1 MQKLVRKL
9 VPGHRDT
16 APQVPPAV
24 AEQFAE
30 RRRCSQL
37 REIRSL
43 VRFDKR
49 KFIQPLPDIASAAT
63 VQQRLPAA
71 GHVQVVEPTVAH
83 LRTPLFYGAH
93 AHRARSQGEAPPS
106 QGAIPAPGLR
116 GGTLQGPEIHDRLV
130 VKSRAG
136 SIQLQLR
143 QLGERPLPGRR
154 IYRDADIEK
163 PCQHPVYIPVE
174 HCARSVVNDRADGRR
189 SIVAHAGQRAH
200 LPVRGREHPAEPRHD
215 LPRGSMEVAGTAVI
229 AQPLPQFEHLV
240 LGRGCQCGDVGE
252 PLRKAQVVLQSL
264 RHARL
269 LQDNLRKP
277 YPVRVTRATPGQ
289 VTAFAGEP
297 G

>member
-1 MQKLVRKL
+1 M
-9 VPGHRDT
+9 
-16 APQVPPAV
+16 
-24 AEQFAE
+24 
-30 RRRCSQL
+30 
-37 REIRSL
+37 
-43 VRFDKR
+43 
-49 KFIQPLPDIASAAT
+49 
-63 VQQRLPAA
+63 
-71 GHVQVVEPTVAH
+71 QVVKPTVAH
-83 LRTPLFYGAH
+83 LRTPLFYGTH
-93 AHRARSQGEAPPS
+93 VHRAGSQGEAPPS

-116 GGTLQGPEIHDRLV
+116 RGTLQGPEIHDRLV

-200 LPVRGREHPAEPRHD
+200 AFVGDREYPAKPRHD
-215 LPRGSMEVAGTAVI
+215 LPRGSMEVTGTAVI

-240 LGRGCQCGDVGE
+240 LGRSCQCGDVGE

>member
-9 VPGHRDT
+9 VPRHRDT

-83 LRTPLFYGAH
+83 LRTPLFYGTH

-130 VKSRAG
+130 VKPRAG
-136 SIQLQLR
+136 SIQPQLR
-143 QLGERPLPGRR
+143 QFGERPLSGRGIDR
-154 IYRDADIEK
+154 KVDIEK
-163 PCQHPVYIPVE
+163 PRQHPENIPVE
-174 HCARSVVNDRADGRR
+174 HGAGSVVNGRADGRR
-189 SIVAHAGQRAH
+189 GIVADAPQRA
-200 LPVRGREHPAEPRHD
+200 RPRRKWPGNTPPNRAATC
-215 LPRGSMEVAGTAVI
+215 LAAACR
-229 AQPLPQFEHLV
+229 
-240 LGRGCQCGDVGE
+240 
-252 PLRKAQVVLQSL
+252 LR
-264 RHARL
+264 ARL
-269 LQDNLRKP
+269 
-277 YPVRVTRATPGQ
+277 
-289 VTAFAGEP
+289 
-297 G
+297 